1 MDVSQPYVNEIS
13 TNELLKTL
21 KRKLSKSKRSEDD
34 NIKMKRSNSIE
45 LDNDVMIN
53 QVLRDIIQRDQII
66 NSLKKKLNIHHNIG
80 DQNLKDKNVDI
91 DLKSDAFSRFSVK
104 YFSKVLDSLSP
115 HHKTVIENSCFR
127 SMLLFDKCFVPNSF
141 ALWIAKQVDVNCSDI
156 VLGQKLIPL
165 NKQSVHVMLGLPVG
179 GSTIH
184 SKFDSGKQK
193 ILHIFGK
200 TSIPSV
206 KFFGEKLIKN
216 EELPDDQILICFMIV
231 SLNCFLC
238 PNSSLIPSTKYLSA
252 FEDMDLI
259 ESLDW
264 CKLVFDWLMDHISK
278 LEKSKTFGGCLFH
291 LAVNYLDFLNFGSQK
306 VLLDTP
312 RIKVWKRSMI
322 RDYSKF
328 DKISEGVYGKR
339 PVNDI
344 ASTCYQMVD
353 NSSSSFADMLKSSV
367 GDLLPSDVQDKI
379 CHLLCNHFGKED
391 EIFEEKAKKLLINVL
406 LLLADCSSNY
416 PTQPAAHENSGIE
429 PDHEPVEEIN
439 DDGNSKTILDDDKLP
454 IPNEEFNPVNKST
467 NLNSSEQIKHINID
481 EIMTKLNKTG
491 HVPINPPDEIEK
503 NSALTDSH
511 QVIPDSYSPNPVL
524 RNKIT
529 PRKLSQTFAAAVES
543 PIICSDSLDKMYM
556 VTLENS
562 NSPTASLN
570 ENKENEK
577 GCHVIKDSP
586 DVVFIGEK
594 KFSKKCA
601 DIGNKTNMMYNKMNS
616 ILLDSQKQNF
626 KTFASPE
633 RVLLCN
639 MKNFN
644 PSTSGTKPIHH
655 DLRRVINPAK
665 YCTDPYTPQRSNFTV
680 SQYERHIYNDVCT
693 LSTSR
698 YHEQYAVEID
708 GVHCKF
714 SSFGGSFKFGHED
727 DLLKHP
733 SRTDFSSVRKC
744 FDGASK
750 ARPVESCE
758 MLFFPILYKRH
769 WFVFIVHLKDEMFV
783 YLDSLHEE
791 GSEYQDEVKNRLT
804 SNFALAWNSIMEE
817 YQINFDA
824 FKIVYPPVPCQ
835 NNLFDCGVFT
845 LKYME
850 LWGPRVQ
857 LTNHFSQK
865 DIQNIRIQYV
875 NRLFFHPDNSVLG
888 TGTKKL
894 VIDFAQE
901 N

>member
-1 MDVSQPYVNEIS
+1 MSGHCRHHSISLTGALRTKPSRHRACLDEMGHQKNCCTDSETLHHDDMVHQKRSKLDNCSQPISESDDINSESLPAKDDDYNCDSDDNSASHDMDVSQPHVNEIS

-34 NIKMKRSNSIE
+34 NIKMKRSESIE

-80 DQNLKDKNVDI
+80 DQNLKDKNVDT

-104 YFSKVLDSLSP
+104 YFSKVDSLSP
-115 HHKTVIENSCFR
+115 HHKTVIENSCFQ

-165 NKQSVHVMLGLPVG
+165 NKQFVHVVLGLPVG

-193 ILHIFGK
+193 ILQIFGK

-264 CKLVFDWLMDHISK
+264 CKLVFDWLMEHISK
-278 LEKSKTFGGCLFH
+278 IEKSKTFGGCLFH

-322 RDYSKF
+322 KDYSKF

-344 ASTCYQMVD
+344 ASTCYPMVN

-379 CHLLCNHFGKED
+379 CHLLCYHFGKED
-391 EIFEEKAKKLLINVL
+391 EIFEDKAKKLLIDVL

-429 PDHEPVEEIN
+429 PDHEPVEENN
-439 DDGNSKTILDDDKLP
+439 DDVNQAVKKNNNFTSSPKGNSKTILDDDKLP

-467 NLNSSEQIKHINID
+467 ILNSSEEIKHINID

-491 HVPINPPDEIEK
+491 HVPINPPDETEK
-503 NSALTDSH
+503 NSALTARNNQVFHDQPSFKIWDSDDDLH
-511 QVIPDSYSPNPVL
+511 HENDDFKKEITPAHLVDSYQVIPDSYSPNPVL

-543 PIICSDSLDKMYM
+543 PIICSDSPDKMYM

-562 NSPTASLN
+562 TSPNASLN

-577 GCHVIKDSP
+577 GCHIIK
-586 DVVFIGEK
+586 
-594 KFSKKCA
+594 
-601 DIGNKTNMMYNKMNS
+601 
-616 ILLDSQKQNF
+616 
-626 KTFASPE
+626 
-633 RVLLCN
+633 
-639 MKNFN
+639 
-644 PSTSGTKPIHH
+644 
-655 DLRRVINPAK
+655 
-665 YCTDPYTPQRSNFTV
+665 
-680 SQYERHIYNDVCT
+680 
-693 LSTSR
+693 
-698 YHEQYAVEID
+698 
-708 GVHCKF
+708 
-714 SSFGGSFKFGHED
+714 D

-750 ARPVESCE
+750 ARPIQSCE
-758 MLFFPILYKRH
+758 M
-769 WFVFIVHLKDEMFV
+769 
-783 YLDSLHEE
+783 
-791 GSEYQDEVKNRLT
+791 T

-824 FKIVYPPVPCQ
+824 FKIVYPPVPRQ

-894 VIDFAQE
+894 VIDFAQG

>member
-1 MDVSQPYVNEIS
+1 MVHQKRSKLDNCSQPISESDDINSESLPAKDDDYNCDSDDNSASHDMDVSQPHVNEIS

-34 NIKMKRSNSIE
+34 NIKMKRSESIE

-80 DQNLKDKNVDI
+80 DQNLKDKNVDT

-104 YFSKVLDSLSP
+104 YFSKVDSLSP
-115 HHKTVIENSCFR
+115 HHKTVIENSCFQ

-165 NKQSVHVMLGLPVG
+165 NKQFVHVVLGLPVG

-193 ILHIFGK
+193 ILQIFGK

-264 CKLVFDWLMDHISK
+264 CKLVFDWLMEHISK
-278 LEKSKTFGGCLFH
+278 IEKSKTFGGCLFH

-322 RDYSKF
+322 KDYSKF

-344 ASTCYQMVD
+344 ASTCYPMVN

-379 CHLLCNHFGKED
+379 CHLLCYHFGKED
-391 EIFEEKAKKLLINVL
+391 EIFEDKAKKLLIDVL

-429 PDHEPVEEIN
+429 PDHEPVEENN
-439 DDGNSKTILDDDKLP
+439 DDVNQAVKKNNNFTSSPKGNSKTILDDDKLP

-467 NLNSSEQIKHINID
+467 ILNSSEEIKHINID

-491 HVPINPPDEIEK
+491 HVPINPPDETEK
-503 NSALTDSH
+503 NSALTARNNQVFHDQPSFKIWDSDDDLH
-511 QVIPDSYSPNPVL
+511 HENDDFKKEITPAHLVDSYQVIPDSYSPNPVL

-543 PIICSDSLDKMYM
+543 PIICSDSPDKMYM

-562 NSPTASLN
+562 TSPNASLN

-577 GCHVIKDSP
+577 GCHIIK
-586 DVVFIGEK
+586 
-594 KFSKKCA
+594 
-601 DIGNKTNMMYNKMNS
+601 
-616 ILLDSQKQNF
+616 KQNF

-633 RVLLCN
+633 RVLL
-639 MKNFN
+639 
-644 PSTSGTKPIHH
+644 
-655 DLRRVINPAK
+655 
-665 YCTDPYTPQRSNFTV
+665 
-680 SQYERHIYNDVCT
+680 
-693 LSTSR
+693 
-698 YHEQYAVEID
+698 
-708 GVHCKF
+708 
-714 SSFGGSFKFGHED
+714 
-727 DLLKHP
+727 
-733 SRTDFSSVRKC
+733 
-744 FDGASK
+744 
-750 ARPVESCE
+750 
-758 MLFFPILYKRH
+758 
-769 WFVFIVHLKDEMFV
+769 
-783 YLDSLHEE
+783 
-791 GSEYQDEVKNRLT
+791 
-804 SNFALAWNSIMEE
+804 
-817 YQINFDA
+817 
-824 FKIVYPPVPCQ
+824 
-835 NNLFDCGVFT
+835 
-845 LKYME
+845 
-850 LWGPRVQ
+850 
-857 LTNHFSQK
+857 
-865 DIQNIRIQYV
+865 
-875 NRLFFHPDNSVLG
+875 
-888 TGTKKL
+888 
-894 VIDFAQE
+894 
-901 N
+901 

>member
-1 MDVSQPYVNEIS
+1 MVHQKRSKLDNCSQPISESDDINSESLPAKDDDYNCDSDDNSASHDMDVSQPHVNEIS

-34 NIKMKRSNSIE
+34 NIK
-45 LDNDVMIN
+45 
-53 QVLRDIIQRDQII
+53 VLRDIIQRDQII

-80 DQNLKDKNVDI
+80 DQNLKDKNVDT

-104 YFSKVLDSLSP
+104 YFSKVDSLSP
-115 HHKTVIENSCFR
+115 HHKTVIENSCFQ

-165 NKQSVHVMLGLPVG
+165 NKQFVHVVLGLPVG

-193 ILHIFGK
+193 ILQIFGK

-264 CKLVFDWLMDHISK
+264 CKLVFDWLMEHISK
-278 LEKSKTFGGCLFH
+278 IEKSKTFGGCLFH

-322 RDYSKF
+322 KDYSKF

-344 ASTCYQMVD
+344 ASTCYPMVN

-379 CHLLCNHFGKED
+379 CHLLCYHFGKED
-391 EIFEEKAKKLLINVL
+391 EIFEDKAKKLLIDVL

-429 PDHEPVEEIN
+429 PDHEPVEENN
-439 DDGNSKTILDDDKLP
+439 DDVNQAVKKNNNFTSSPKGNSKTILDDDKLP

-467 NLNSSEQIKHINID
+467 ILNSSEEIKHINID

-491 HVPINPPDEIEK
+491 HVPINPPDETEK
-503 NSALTDSH
+503 NSALTARNNQVFHDQPSFKIWDSDDDLH
-511 QVIPDSYSPNPVL
+511 HENDDFKKEITPAHLVDSYQVIPDSYSPNPVL

-543 PIICSDSLDKMYM
+543 PIICSDSPDKMYM

-562 NSPTASLN
+562 TSPNASLN

-577 GCHVIKDSP
+577 GCHIIKILILLKDQTSQSHNMK
-586 DVVFIGEK
+586 DKFIML
-594 KFSKKCA
+594 SALYQQA
-601 DIGNKTNMMYNKMNS
+601 DI
-616 ILLDSQKQNF
+616 
-626 KTFASPE
+626 
-633 RVLLCN
+633 
-639 MKNFN
+639 KN
-644 PSTSGTKPIHH
+644 
-655 DLRRVINPAK
+655 DM
-665 YCTDPYTPQRSNFTV
+665 Q
-680 SQYERHIYNDVCT
+680 
-693 LSTSR
+693 
-698 YHEQYAVEID
+698 
-708 GVHCKF
+708 
-714 SSFGGSFKFGHED
+714 
-727 DLLKHP
+727 LKL
-733 SRTDFSSVRKC
+733 
-744 FDGASK
+744 
-750 ARPVESCE
+750 
-758 MLFFPILYKRH
+758 M
-769 WFVFIVHLKDEMFV
+769 
-783 YLDSLHEE
+783 
-791 GSEYQDEVKNRLT
+791 
-804 SNFALAWNSIMEE
+804 
-817 YQINFDA
+817 
-824 FKIVYPPVPCQ
+824 
-835 NNLFDCGVFT
+835 VFT
-845 LKYME
+845 A
-850 LWGPRVQ
+850 
-857 LTNHFSQK
+857 
-865 DIQNIRIQYV
+865 
-875 NRLFFHPDNSVLG
+875 NSVLLEDHLILDMKFLILLSLCSADICFIYL
-888 TGTKKL
+888 TPQNPKNIISSL
-894 VIDFAQE
+894 LLEMIF
-901 N
+901 

>member
-1 MDVSQPYVNEIS
+1 MVRQKRSKLEDCSQSLNESDDIHSESLPNNDDNYQCDSSDNSDSNHMDVPSQDHLNVISTNDLNDMDVSQPHVNEIS

-34 NIKMKRSNSIE
+34 NIKMKRSESIE

-53 QVLRDIIQRDQII
+53 QVLRDIIQMDQII
-66 NSLKKKLNIHHNIG
+66 NNLKKKLNIHHNIG
-80 DQNLKDKNVDI
+80 DQNLKDKNVDT

-165 NKQSVHVMLGLPVG
+165 NKQSVHVVLGLHVG

-278 LEKSKTFGGCLFH
+278 LEKLKTFGGCLLH
-291 LAVNYLDFLNFGSQK
+291 LTVNYLDFLNFGSQK

-312 RIKVWKRSMI
+312 RIKVWKRYMI
-322 RDYSKF
+322 KDYSKF
-328 DKISEGVYGKR
+328 DKISERVYGKT

-367 GDLLPSDVQDKI
+367 GDLLPNHEQD
-379 CHLLCNHFGKED
+379 
-391 EIFEEKAKKLLINVL
+391 
-406 LLLADCSSNY
+406 
-416 PTQPAAHENSGIE
+416 
-429 PDHEPVEEIN
+429 EEIN
-439 DDGNSKTILDDDKLP
+439 DDVNQAVQKNNNITSSTKGNSKTVLDDDKLP

-467 NLNSSEQIKHINID
+467 NLNSSEQIKYINID
-481 EIMTKLNKTG
+481 EIMKKLNKTG
-491 HVPINPPDEIEK
+491 HVPINPPDETEK
-503 NSALTDSH
+503 NSALTDS
-511 QVIPDSYSPNPVL
+511 P
-524 RNKIT
+524 
-529 PRKLSQTFAAAVES
+529 
-543 PIICSDSLDKMYM
+543 DKMYM

-562 NSPTASLN
+562 TSPTASLN

-577 GCHVIKDSP
+577 GCHMIKDSP
-586 DVVFIGEK
+586 DVVFVGEK

-601 DIGNKTNMMYNKMNS
+601 DIGNKTNMMYNKMNR
-616 ILLDSQKQNF
+616 ILLDSQK
-626 KTFASPE
+626 
-633 RVLLCN
+633 
-639 MKNFN
+639 
-644 PSTSGTKPIHH
+644 
-655 DLRRVINPAK
+655 
-665 YCTDPYTPQRSNFTV
+665 
-680 SQYERHIYNDVCT
+680 
-693 LSTSR
+693 
-698 YHEQYAVEID
+698 
-708 GVHCKF
+708 
-714 SSFGGSFKFGHED
+714 
-727 DLLKHP
+727 
-733 SRTDFSSVRKC
+733 
-744 FDGASK
+744 
-750 ARPVESCE
+750 
-758 MLFFPILYKRH
+758 
-769 WFVFIVHLKDEMFV
+769 
-783 YLDSLHEE
+783 
-791 GSEYQDEVKNRLT
+791 
-804 SNFALAWNSIMEE
+804 
-817 YQINFDA
+817 
-824 FKIVYPPVPCQ
+824 
-835 NNLFDCGVFT
+835 
-845 LKYME
+845 
-850 LWGPRVQ
+850 
-857 LTNHFSQK
+857 
-865 DIQNIRIQYV
+865 
-875 NRLFFHPDNSVLG
+875 
-888 TGTKKL
+888 
-894 VIDFAQE
+894 
-901 N
+901 

>member
-1 MDVSQPYVNEIS
+1 MVHQKRSKLDNCSQPISESDDINSESLPAKDDDYNCDSDDNSASHDMDVSQPHVNEIS

-34 NIKMKRSNSIE
+34 NIKMKRSESIE

-80 DQNLKDKNVDI
+80 DQNLKDKNVDT

-104 YFSKVLDSLSP
+104 YFSKVDSLSP
-115 HHKTVIENSCFR
+115 HHKTVIENSCFQ

-165 NKQSVHVMLGLPVG
+165 NKQFVHVVLGLPVG

-193 ILHIFGK
+193 ILQIFGK

-264 CKLVFDWLMDHISK
+264 CKLVFDWLMEHISK
-278 LEKSKTFGGCLFH
+278 IEKSKTFGGCLFH

-322 RDYSKF
+322 KDYSKF

-344 ASTCYQMVD
+344 ASTCYPMVN

-379 CHLLCNHFGKED
+379 CHLLCYHFGKED
-391 EIFEEKAKKLLINVL
+391 EIFEDKAKKLLIDVL

-429 PDHEPVEEIN
+429 PDHEPVEENN
-439 DDGNSKTILDDDKLP
+439 DDVNQAVKKNNNFTSSPKGNSKTILDDDKLP

-467 NLNSSEQIKHINID
+467 ILNSSEEIKHINID

-491 HVPINPPDEIEK
+491 HVPINPPDETEK
-503 NSALTDSH
+503 NSALTDSY

-543 PIICSDSLDKMYM
+543 PIICSDSPDKMYM

-562 NSPTASLN
+562 TSPNASLN

-577 GCHVIKDSP
+577 GCHIIK
-586 DVVFIGEK
+586 V
-594 KFSKKCA
+594 
-601 DIGNKTNMMYNKMNS
+601 
-616 ILLDSQKQNF
+616 
-626 KTFASPE
+626 
-633 RVLLCN
+633 
-639 MKNFN
+639 
-644 PSTSGTKPIHH
+644 
-655 DLRRVINPAK
+655 
-665 YCTDPYTPQRSNFTV
+665 
-680 SQYERHIYNDVCT
+680 
-693 LSTSR
+693 
-698 YHEQYAVEID
+698 
-708 GVHCKF
+708 
-714 SSFGGSFKFGHED
+714 
-727 DLLKHP
+727 
-733 SRTDFSSVRKC
+733 
-744 FDGASK
+744 
-750 ARPVESCE
+750 
-758 MLFFPILYKRH
+758 
-769 WFVFIVHLKDEMFV
+769 
-783 YLDSLHEE
+783 
-791 GSEYQDEVKNRLT
+791 
-804 SNFALAWNSIMEE
+804 
-817 YQINFDA
+817 
-824 FKIVYPPVPCQ
+824 
-835 NNLFDCGVFT
+835 
-845 LKYME
+845 
-850 LWGPRVQ
+850 
-857 LTNHFSQK
+857 
-865 DIQNIRIQYV
+865 
-875 NRLFFHPDNSVLG
+875 
-888 TGTKKL
+888 
-894 VIDFAQE
+894 
-901 N
+901 

>member
-1 MDVSQPYVNEIS
+1 MDVSQPHVNEIS

-34 NIKMKRSNSIE
+34 NIK
-45 LDNDVMIN
+45 
-53 QVLRDIIQRDQII
+53 
-66 NSLKKKLNIHHNIG
+66 
-80 DQNLKDKNVDI
+80 DKNVDT

-115 HHKTVIENSCFR
+115 HHKTVIENSCFQ

-165 NKQSVHVMLGLPVG
+165 NKQSVHVVLGLPVG

-193 ILHIFGK
+193 ILQIFGK

-206 KFFGEKLIKN
+206 KFIGEKLIKN
-216 EELPDDQILICFMIV
+216 EEFPDDQILICFMIV

-238 PNSSLIPSTKYLSA
+238 PNSSLIPGTKYLSA

-264 CKLVFDWLMDHISK
+264 CKLGFDWLMEHISK
-278 LEKSKTFGGCLFH
+278 IEKSKTFGGCLFH

-322 RDYSKF
+322 KDYSKF

-344 ASTCYQMVD
+344 ASTCYQMVN

-379 CHLLCNHFGKED
+379 CHLLSRNNQVFHDQPSFKIWGSDDDLHHENDDFKKE
-391 EIFEEKAKKLLINVL
+391 ITTAH
-406 LLLADCSSNY
+406 LADSY
-416 PTQPAAHENSGIE
+416 
-429 PDHEPVEEIN
+429 
-439 DDGNSKTILDDDKLP
+439 
-454 IPNEEFNPVNKST
+454 
-467 NLNSSEQIKHINID
+467 
-481 EIMTKLNKTG
+481 
-491 HVPINPPDEIEK
+491 
-503 NSALTDSH
+503 
-511 QVIPDSYSPNPVL
+511 QVIPDSYSPNHVL
-524 RNKIT
+524 RN
-529 PRKLSQTFAAAVES
+529 
-543 PIICSDSLDKMYM
+543 
-556 VTLENS
+556 
-562 NSPTASLN
+562 
-570 ENKENEK
+570 
-577 GCHVIKDSP
+577 KDSP

-601 DIGNKTNMMYNKMNS
+601 DIGNKTNMMYNKMNR
-616 ILLDSQKQNF
+616 IMLDSQKQNF

-680 SQYERHIYNDVCT
+680 SQYERQIYNAVCT

-698 YHEQYAVEID
+698 YQERHAVEID

-714 SSFGGSFKFGHED
+714 SSFGGSFNFGHEVSNFVVSVFCRY
-727 DLLKHP
+727 LFHLSHP
-733 SRTDFSSVRKC
+733 SK
-744 FDGASK
+744 SK
-750 ARPVESCE
+750 WF
-758 MLFFPILYKRH
+758 LFFPILYKRH

-783 YLDSLHEE
+783 FLDSLHEE

-824 FKIVYPPVPCQ
+824 FKIVYPPVPRQ

-875 NRLFFHPDNSVLG
+875 NRLFFYPDNSVLG

-894 VIDFAQE
+894 VIDFAQV
-901 N
+901 NFF

>member
-416 PTQPAAHENSGIE
+416 PTQPAAHENS
-429 PDHEPVEEIN
+429 DHEPVEEIN

-577 GCHVIKDSP
+577 GCHVIK
-586 DVVFIGEK
+586 
-594 KFSKKCA
+594 
-601 DIGNKTNMMYNKMNS
+601 
-616 ILLDSQKQNF
+616 
-626 KTFASPE
+626 
-633 RVLLCN
+633 
-639 MKNFN
+639 
-644 PSTSGTKPIHH
+644 
-655 DLRRVINPAK
+655 
-665 YCTDPYTPQRSNFTV
+665 
-680 SQYERHIYNDVCT
+680 
-693 LSTSR
+693 
-698 YHEQYAVEID
+698 
-708 GVHCKF
+708 
-714 SSFGGSFKFGHED
+714 D

>member
-1 MDVSQPYVNEIS
+1 MPPATVVTATAATAAERTTMPPPTVPQQPLTPPLRRAPRPLPPHQRALPLLPQAAAAAATGSAVSLPASAAAVRRLSRAERGRRHYGSTADFLAAASAKRSVCSCIQGASKMVRQKRSKLEDCSQSLSESDDIHSESLPNNDDNYQCDSSDNSDSNHMDVPSQDHLNVISTNDLNDMDVSQPHVNEIS

-21 KRKLSKSKRSEDD
+21 KRKLSKSKRSED
-34 NIKMKRSNSIE
+34 NIKMKRSESIE

-53 QVLRDIIQRDQII
+53 QVLRDIIQMDQII
-66 NSLKKKLNIHHNIG
+66 NNLKKKLNIHHNIG
-80 DQNLKDKNVDI
+80 DQNLKDKNVDT

-165 NKQSVHVMLGLPVG
+165 NKQSVHVVLGLHVG

-231 SLNCFLC
+231 SLNGFLG

-264 CKLVFDWLMDHISK
+264 CKLVFDWLMEHISK

-312 RIKVWKRSMI
+312 IIKVWKRSMI
-322 RDYSKF
+322 KDYSKF

-344 ASTCYQMVD
+344 ASTCYQMVN

-367 GDLLPSDVQDKI
+367 GDLLPR
-379 CHLLCNHFGKED
+379 
-391 EIFEEKAKKLLINVL
+391 
-406 LLLADCSSNY
+406 
-416 PTQPAAHENSGIE
+416 
-429 PDHEPVEEIN
+429 
-439 DDGNSKTILDDDKLP
+439 NSKPVQDDDKLP

-467 NLNSSEQIKHINID
+467 NLNSLEQ
-481 EIMTKLNKTG
+481 
-491 HVPINPPDEIEK
+491 
-503 NSALTDSH
+503 
-511 QVIPDSYSPNPVL
+511 
-524 RNKIT
+524 
-529 PRKLSQTFAAAVES
+529 
-543 PIICSDSLDKMYM
+543 DKMYM

-562 NSPTASLN
+562 TSPTASLN

-577 GCHVIKDSP
+577 GCHMIKDSP

-601 DIGNKTNMMYNKMNS
+601 DIGNKTNMMYNKMNR
-616 ILLDSQKQNF
+616 ILLDSQK
-626 KTFASPE
+626 
-633 RVLLCN
+633 
-639 MKNFN
+639 
-644 PSTSGTKPIHH
+644 
-655 DLRRVINPAK
+655 
-665 YCTDPYTPQRSNFTV
+665 
-680 SQYERHIYNDVCT
+680 
-693 LSTSR
+693 
-698 YHEQYAVEID
+698 
-708 GVHCKF
+708 
-714 SSFGGSFKFGHED
+714 
-727 DLLKHP
+727 
-733 SRTDFSSVRKC
+733 
-744 FDGASK
+744 
-750 ARPVESCE
+750 
-758 MLFFPILYKRH
+758 
-769 WFVFIVHLKDEMFV
+769 
-783 YLDSLHEE
+783 
-791 GSEYQDEVKNRLT
+791 
-804 SNFALAWNSIMEE
+804 
-817 YQINFDA
+817 
-824 FKIVYPPVPCQ
+824 
-835 NNLFDCGVFT
+835 
-845 LKYME
+845 
-850 LWGPRVQ
+850 
-857 LTNHFSQK
+857 
-865 DIQNIRIQYV
+865 
-875 NRLFFHPDNSVLG
+875 
-888 TGTKKL
+888 
-894 VIDFAQE
+894 
-901 N
+901 

>member
-1 MDVSQPYVNEIS
+1 MARSGEGEARSAVSLPALAAAVRRLSRAERGRRYYGSPADFPTAARWRRGERKGGGAARVSPPRVASAWATERGDHFGDFAVVNARDSAAALIWRFRRSGVRKLNFNLKMPKGLCVHVSKEHLRLDKMVRQKRSKLEDCSQSLSESDDIHSESLPNNDDNYQCDSSDNSDSHHMDVPSQDHLNVISTNDLNDMDVSQPHVNEIS
-13 TNELLKTL
+13 TNELLRTL

-34 NIKMKRSNSIE
+34 NIKMKRSESIE

-53 QVLRDIIQRDQII
+53 QVLRDIIKMDQII

-322 RDYSKF
+322 KDYSKF

-344 ASTCYQMVD
+344 ASTCYQM
-353 NSSSSFADMLKSSV
+353 
-367 GDLLPSDVQDKI
+367 
-379 CHLLCNHFGKED
+379 
-391 EIFEEKAKKLLINVL
+391 
-406 LLLADCSSNY
+406 
-416 PTQPAAHENSGIE
+416 
-429 PDHEPVEEIN
+429 
-439 DDGNSKTILDDDKLP
+439 
-454 IPNEEFNPVNKST
+454 
-467 NLNSSEQIKHINID
+467 IKYINID

-491 HVPINPPDEIEK
+491 HVPINPPDETEK
-503 NSALTDSH
+503 NSALT
-511 QVIPDSYSPNPVL
+511 VIPDSYSPNPVL

-577 GCHVIKDSP
+577 GCHVIKYAPRED
-586 DVVFIGEK
+586 
-594 KFSKKCA
+594 
-601 DIGNKTNMMYNKMNS
+601 KMK
-616 ILLDSQKQNF
+616 L
-626 KTFASPE
+626 P
-633 RVLLCN
+633 RYMLC
-639 MKNFN
+639 
-644 PSTSGTKPIHH
+644 PS
-655 DLRRVINPAK
+655 A
-665 YCTDPYTPQRSNFTV
+665 V
-680 SQYERHIYNDVCT
+680 S
-693 LSTSR
+693 
-698 YHEQYAVEID
+698 
-708 GVHCKF
+708 
-714 SSFGGSFKFGHED
+714 
-727 DLLKHP
+727 
-733 SRTDFSSVRKC
+733 
-744 FDGASK
+744 
-750 ARPVESCE
+750 
-758 MLFFPILYKRH
+758 
-769 WFVFIVHLKDEMFV
+769 
-783 YLDSLHEE
+783 
-791 GSEYQDEVKNRLT
+791 
-804 SNFALAWNSIMEE
+804 
-817 YQINFDA
+817 
-824 FKIVYPPVPCQ
+824 
-835 NNLFDCGVFT
+835 
-845 LKYME
+845 
-850 LWGPRVQ
+850 
-857 LTNHFSQK
+857 
-865 DIQNIRIQYV
+865 
-875 NRLFFHPDNSVLG
+875 
-888 TGTKKL
+888 
-894 VIDFAQE
+894 
-901 N
+901 

>member
-1 MDVSQPYVNEIS
+1 MARSGEGEARSAVSLPALAAAVRRLSRAERGRRYYGSPADFPTAARWRRGERKGGGAARVSPPRVASAWATERGDHFGDFAVVNARDSAAALIWRFRRSGVRKLNFNLKMPKGLCVHVSKEHLRLDKMVRQKRSKLEDCSQSLSESDDIHSESLPNNDDNYQCDSSDNSDSHDMDVSQPHVNEIS
-13 TNELLKTL
+13 TNELLRTL

-34 NIKMKRSNSIE
+34 NIKMKRSESIE

-53 QVLRDIIQRDQII
+53 QVLRDIIKMDQII

-322 RDYSKF
+322 KDYSKF

-391 EIFEEKAKKLLINVL
+391 EIFEDKAKKLLI
-406 LLLADCSSNY
+406 D
-416 PTQPAAHENSGIE
+416 
-429 PDHEPVEEIN
+429 
-439 DDGNSKTILDDDKLP
+439 
-454 IPNEEFNPVNKST
+454 
-467 NLNSSEQIKHINID
+467 IKYINID

-491 HVPINPPDEIEK
+491 HVPINPPDETEK
-503 NSALTDSH
+503 NSALT
-511 QVIPDSYSPNPVL
+511 VIPDSYSPNPVL

-577 GCHVIKDSP
+577 GCHVIKYAPRED
-586 DVVFIGEK
+586 
-594 KFSKKCA
+594 
-601 DIGNKTNMMYNKMNS
+601 KMK
-616 ILLDSQKQNF
+616 L
-626 KTFASPE
+626 P
-633 RVLLCN
+633 RYMLC
-639 MKNFN
+639 
-644 PSTSGTKPIHH
+644 PS
-655 DLRRVINPAK
+655 A
-665 YCTDPYTPQRSNFTV
+665 V
-680 SQYERHIYNDVCT
+680 S
-693 LSTSR
+693 
-698 YHEQYAVEID
+698 
-708 GVHCKF
+708 
-714 SSFGGSFKFGHED
+714 
-727 DLLKHP
+727 
-733 SRTDFSSVRKC
+733 
-744 FDGASK
+744 
-750 ARPVESCE
+750 
-758 MLFFPILYKRH
+758 
-769 WFVFIVHLKDEMFV
+769 
-783 YLDSLHEE
+783 
-791 GSEYQDEVKNRLT
+791 
-804 SNFALAWNSIMEE
+804 
-817 YQINFDA
+817 
-824 FKIVYPPVPCQ
+824 
-835 NNLFDCGVFT
+835 
-845 LKYME
+845 
-850 LWGPRVQ
+850 
-857 LTNHFSQK
+857 
-865 DIQNIRIQYV
+865 
-875 NRLFFHPDNSVLG
+875 
-888 TGTKKL
+888 
-894 VIDFAQE
+894 
-901 N
+901 

>member
-1 MDVSQPYVNEIS
+1 MVHQKRSKLDNCSQPISESDDINSESLPAKDDDYNCDSDDNSASHDMDVSQPHVNEIS

-34 NIKMKRSNSIE
+34 NIKMKRSESIE

-80 DQNLKDKNVDI
+80 DQNLKDKNVDT

-104 YFSKVLDSLSP
+104 YFSKVDSLSP
-115 HHKTVIENSCFR
+115 HHKTVIENSCFQ

-165 NKQSVHVMLGLPVG
+165 NKQFVHVVLGLPVG

-193 ILHIFGK
+193 ILQIFGK

-264 CKLVFDWLMDHISK
+264 CKLVFDWLMEHISK
-278 LEKSKTFGGCLFH
+278 IEKSKTFGGCLFH

-322 RDYSKF
+322 KDYSKF

-344 ASTCYQMVD
+344 ASTCYPMVN

-379 CHLLCNHFGKED
+379 CHLLCYHFGKED
-391 EIFEEKAKKLLINVL
+391 EIFEDKAKKLLIDVL

-429 PDHEPVEEIN
+429 PDHEPVEENN
-439 DDGNSKTILDDDKLP
+439 DDVNQAVKKNNNFTSSPKGNSKTILDDDKLP

-467 NLNSSEQIKHINID
+467 ILNSSEEIKHINID

-491 HVPINPPDEIEK
+491 HVPINPPDETEK
-503 NSALTDSH
+503 NSALTDSY

-543 PIICSDSLDKMYM
+543 PIICSDSPDKMYM

-562 NSPTASLN
+562 TSPNASLN

-577 GCHVIKDSP
+577 GCHIIKILILLKDQTSQSHNMK
-586 DVVFIGEK
+586 DKFIML
-594 KFSKKCA
+594 SALYQQA
-601 DIGNKTNMMYNKMNS
+601 DI
-616 ILLDSQKQNF
+616 
-626 KTFASPE
+626 
-633 RVLLCN
+633 
-639 MKNFN
+639 KN
-644 PSTSGTKPIHH
+644 
-655 DLRRVINPAK
+655 DM
-665 YCTDPYTPQRSNFTV
+665 Q
-680 SQYERHIYNDVCT
+680 
-693 LSTSR
+693 
-698 YHEQYAVEID
+698 
-708 GVHCKF
+708 
-714 SSFGGSFKFGHED
+714 
-727 DLLKHP
+727 LKL
-733 SRTDFSSVRKC
+733 
-744 FDGASK
+744 
-750 ARPVESCE
+750 
-758 MLFFPILYKRH
+758 M
-769 WFVFIVHLKDEMFV
+769 
-783 YLDSLHEE
+783 
-791 GSEYQDEVKNRLT
+791 
-804 SNFALAWNSIMEE
+804 
-817 YQINFDA
+817 
-824 FKIVYPPVPCQ
+824 
-835 NNLFDCGVFT
+835 VFT
-845 LKYME
+845 A
-850 LWGPRVQ
+850 
-857 LTNHFSQK
+857 
-865 DIQNIRIQYV
+865 
-875 NRLFFHPDNSVLG
+875 NSVLLEDHLILDMKFLILLSLCSADICFIYL
-888 TGTKKL
+888 TPQNPKNIISSL
-894 VIDFAQE
+894 LLEMIF
-901 N
+901 

>member
-503 NSALTDSH
+503 NSALTARNNQLFHDQPSFKIWDSDDDLHHENDDFKKDITPAHLVDSH

-577 GCHVIKDSP
+577 GCHVIK
-586 DVVFIGEK
+586 
-594 KFSKKCA
+594 
-601 DIGNKTNMMYNKMNS
+601 
-616 ILLDSQKQNF
+616 
-626 KTFASPE
+626 
-633 RVLLCN
+633 
-639 MKNFN
+639 
-644 PSTSGTKPIHH
+644 
-655 DLRRVINPAK
+655 
-665 YCTDPYTPQRSNFTV
+665 
-680 SQYERHIYNDVCT
+680 
-693 LSTSR
+693 
-698 YHEQYAVEID
+698 
-708 GVHCKF
+708 
-714 SSFGGSFKFGHED
+714 D